1 VSHTF
6 LLGVRAQRD
15 AEAEAVPEEV
25 PVVQLDEEV
34 EEVPVINLDEG

>member
-1 VSHTF
+1 
-6 LLGVRAQRD
+6 LPGVIWRPIRQREG
-15 AEAEAVPEEV
+15 EAEAVPEEV